1 MYTLRRWWER
11 YSIQTILIAIAI
23 IGAWS
28 VRATKGLFLVELY
41 YWMSYPFQ
49 AQTSPDQ
56 VRANAQFSELQA
68 RLVELEAQNQQLQTL
83 LGYTSKLPE
92 GTISAPIIGRPAD
105 QWWQQVTLGRG
116 GNDGVVEG
124 SVVLGLGGLVGRVTD
139 VTPNTSRVLLI
150 SDPSSQIGVTVSRSR
165 AMGYLRGQTGDK
177 AIMVFFDK
185 LPDVRPGDVIS
196 TSRLSQ
202 LFPPGVPIGRVE
214 SINLDKS
221 PAPEVVVQLSAPI
234 SSLEWVVVNGPENA
248 RIGKEIEELNRERD
262 LQTPRSDAE

>member
-11 YSIQTILIAIAI
+11 YSIQTVLIAIAL

-28 VRATKGLFLVELY
+28 MRATKGLFLVEAY
-41 YWMSYPFQ
+41 YWLSYPFQ
-49 AQTSPDQ
+49 SQTSPDQ
-56 VRANAQFSELQA
+56 IRANAQLTELED
-68 RLVELEAQNQQLQTL
+68 RLVELEAQNQQLQVL
-83 LGYTSKLPE
+83 LGYTAKLPDA
-92 GTISAPIIGRPAD
+92 TVSAPIIGRPAD

-116 GNDGVVEG
+116 SNDGVTPG

-139 VTPNTSRVLLI
+139 VTPHTSRVLLI

-177 AIMVFFDK
+177 AVMVFFDK

-196 TSRLSQ
+196 TSRLSE

-214 SINLDKS
+214 SIHLDKS

-234 SSLEWVVVNGPENA
+234 SSLEWVIVQGVDESLVEQDRDEVPQSD
-248 RIGKEIEELNRERD
+248 ELQNQRPVGE
-262 LQTPRSDAE
+262 